1 MKKNQKLFAFL
12 GRYRGIFA
20 LVLFPAVHFY
30 LLEAYTHNGFVQ
42 VRPWSQF
49 FNIILY
55 ELAAWIL
62 FFLTRSVRAALLAE
76 GICAMALGLANY
88 YVYTFRS
95 LPLVPWDLL
104 SAGTAASVAGNYDFT
119 PTPRVAAVVAAF
131 AAVFALEWFCRLD
144 LEKKKRRFFLLWAVL
159 LGVGLNVFAGVLQQ
173 EDFQNRHRMY
183 NKLFT
188 PVFMWQ
194 VNGFA
199 LTMGME
205 LPYLAVEKPS
215 GYRKEEAKEI
225 LASYEPEQ
233 ENAPE
238 AEKPNIIVI
247 MDEAFSDLGVLGDFT
262 PSEDYMPYFH
272 SMFYGAKNTMTG
284 YLNVSVCGGNTANTE
299 FEFLTGNTMAF
310 LPQGSIP
317 YQQYINAKIPAIPAY
332 LRDLGYETYAMHPYL
347 ASGWERERVYPL
359 LGFSHVEFLDSYTNR
374 KYIRNF
380 VSDMSCMDKIIQTYE
395 QKDAD
400 KPMFLFNVTM
410 QNHGSYSD
418 TYENFTPHISV
429 EGTSSYSLNTYLS
442 LIQKSDEA
450 LEYLISYF
458 SEEEEPVMVVFFGDH
473 QPNDVVAEPIWKLNG
488 KSYRSLSKEDTLRRY
503 QVPYLIWTN
512 YEMETKNNADMSV
525 NYLGGNMLE
534 AAGLQ
539 APAYQ
544 NYLKKLEESYPVISA
559 VSVPESKE
567 AAADLEEYKKLQY
580 YQLFDLQD

>member
-1 MKKNQKLFAFL
+1 MEQTKINKIEKIRKYISLFGLF
-12 GRYRGIFA
+12 
-20 LVLFPAVHFY
+20 LFPIIHFY
-30 LLEAYTHNGFVQ
+30 LLEAYTHNGFIEI
-42 VRPWSQF
+42 RKWSQI
-49 FNIILY
+49 FNILLF
-55 ELAAWIL
+55 EFTAVIL
-62 FFLTRSVRAALLAE
+62 FFLFRSVRLALMTQGILA
-76 GICAMALGLANY
+76 MVVGLVNY

-95 LPLVPWDLL
+95 LPLVPWDIL
-104 SAGTAASVAGNYDFT
+104 SIKTAASVAGEYDFT
-119 PTPRVAAVVAAF
+119 PTVRIVCILAGFGAALVLEGFLSFSIKKLKWYQSVIFAAAF
-131 AAVFALEWFCRLD
+131 CIGLGAFA
-144 LEKKKRRFFLLWAVL
+144 K
-159 LGVGLNVFAGVLQQ
+159 VLQRT
-173 EDFQNRHRMY
+173 DFQNRHQMY
-183 NKLFT
+183 NILFT
-188 PVFMWQ
+188 PVYMWQ

-199 LTMGME
+199 LTMVME
-205 LPYLAVEKPS
+205 LPYLAVEKPE
-215 GYRKEEAKEI
+215 GYKKDAAKEQ
-225 LASYEPEQ
+225 LEAYETPENDALVQ
-233 ENAPE
+233 
-238 AEKPNIIVI
+238 KPNIIVV
-247 MDEAFSDLGVLGDFT
+247 MNEAFSDLSVFGEFT

-347 ASGWERERVYPL
+347 ASGWERESVYPL